1 MASTAHTD
9 LDASPADRLADDRAL
24 LALARRVAA
33 LLGPAGLPG
42 GEGLLSAGDVAVRL
56 GVRRGWVYDHAD
68 ELGVVRLGD
77 GPRPRLRFD
86 PDALAECV
94 RRSRMWRGGAR
105 QGPVP
110 SVRTAAAPGPSSSS
124 VPLLPIKPPTR
135 ARGRR
140 TVE

>member
-9 LDASPADRLADDRAL
+9 PDASPADRLANDRAL
-24 LALARRVAA
+24 QALARGVAA

-42 GEGLLSAGDVAVRL
+42 GEGLLSAGDVAARL

-86 PDALAECV
+86 PDALAQRV
-94 RRSRMWRGGAR
+94 RRSRTWSGRVR

-110 SVRTAAAPGPSSSS
+110 SARTVAAPGRSSSS